1 MPRFLLLLGT
11 CVYFFAAI
19 TPAAA
24 GAHSETGP
32 HIILVMA
39 DDQGWGETGYNG
51 NPVLQTP
58 NLDKLAEEGVRFD
71 RFYAGGPVCSP
82 TRATVLTGRNHN
94 RCGVPS
100 HGYALRRQEVTIADA
115 LKEAGYQTGHFGKW
129 HLNGLRG
136 PGVPVLSTD
145 SHNPSEF
152 GFEHWLSVTNFF
164 DRDPILSRQGAFEEY
179 RGDSSEIVI
188 REALRFIGSTIQTGK
203 PTFSVVWYG
212 TPHDPFFAS
221 EADAAAFSTLDERS
235 EQHYGELAAMDRSIG
250 TLRSGLDELGITDN
264 TLIWF
269 CSDNGGLNRI
279 TPSSVGTLRGF
290 KGTLYEGGLRV
301 PGIVHWPSKLGNGR
315 LPHFPAGAVDIFPT
329 IAELL
334 GLGIDDASRPMDGVS
349 LLPAI
354 LGQQTLRPKPL
365 CFHYQNNTAVIDND
379 KKLIRFRDK
388 RGKQRIELYDLRT
401 DSTESENIAGM
412 AVATLARLATTADR
426 FEESMR
432 LSIQGKDYPEGHVV
446 QGEPEPSF
454 WMVHPDYAPHLDAWR
469 VRPEF
474 KSRLKRSQQ
483 P

>member
-1 MPRFLLLLGT
+1 MSRSFLLVASCSYVIAT
-11 CVYFFAAI
+11 ISSPVAWAR
-19 TPAAA
+19 
-24 GAHSETGP
+24 SVDGP
-32 HIILVMA
+32 HIVLVMA

-51 NPVLQTP
+51 NPILKTP
-58 NLDKLAEEGVRFD
+58 NLDQLADEGVRFD

-100 HGYALRRQEVTIADA
+100 HGYALRRQEVTIADL
-115 LKEAGYQTGHFGKW
+115 LKGVGYQTGHFGKW

-136 PGVPVLSTD
+136 PGVPILSTD
-145 SHNPSEF
+145 SHTPSEF
-152 GFEHWLSVTNFF
+152 GFDEWLSVTNFF

-188 REALRFIGSTIQTGK
+188 REALQFISDTLQTGR
-203 PTFSVVWYG
+203 PSFSVVWYG

-221 EADAAAFSTLDERS
+221 DADAAAFNTLDERS
-235 EQHYGELAAMDRSIG
+235 KQHYGELAAMDRSIG
-250 TLRSGLDELGITDN
+250 TLRSGLKDLGIADD

-279 TPSSVGTLRGF
+279 TPSSVGALRGF

-301 PGIVHWPSKLGNGR
+301 PGIVHWPSKLGSDDV
-315 LPHFPAGAVDIFPT
+315 PHFPAGAVDIFPT
-329 IAELL
+329 LVDLL
-334 GLGIDDASRPMDGVS
+334 NIDASDSSRPMDGVS

-354 LGQQTLRPKPL
+354 LGRQELRQTPL
-365 CFHYQNNTAVIDND
+365 CFHYQNNTAVIDNN
-379 KKLIRFRDK
+379 KKLIRFQEK
-388 RGKQRIELYDLRT
+388 RGKQRVEVYDLRT
-401 DSTESENIAGM
+401 DIAESENIADM
-412 AVATLARLATTADR
+412 AVATSARLATTADR

-432 LSIQGKDYPEGHVV
+432 LSIQGKDYPEGSVV

-454 WMVHPDYAPHLDAWR
+454 WMTHPDYAKHLDAWR

-474 KSRLKRSQQ
+474 KPRLKRAKQ
-483 P
+483 